1 MRKLLSCA
9 FSVLVLGPAAF
20 AITFT
25 GVVPTDFNGT
35 DVVSVVD
42 PLGDA
47 AVPSYNAP
55 PGTISGWDL
64 SSANFEL
71 DRLSGQL
78 HVGLD
83 FFGIAGDADGD
94 GIDGFSSP
102 WLVMNGG
109 QDYPMLAES
118 ESILIAFDFDQNGTY
133 DVIAGMGEND
143 GTYRVSQFSGP
154 VNRLYRCFGVDL
166 PAHMGPYFYTPVL
179 ATPDFELTL
188 NGLGLVEDLQA
199 ENVCFTFHVFAGSL
213 DDDGIGE
220 DFIHGEACFTDDG
233 FVEAQPLPVSPDL
246 IRAYPNPFNPTTTL
260 AVELAET
267 GNVELS
273 IFNLNGQ
280 LVETLVDGLLSAGTH
295 QVSFSAAGLPS
306 GLYLARLS
314 TVSGQ
319 QVSRLVLT
327 K

>member
-35 DVVSVVD
+35 DVVSVGD

-47 AVPSYNAP
+47 AVPTYNAP
-55 PGTISGWDL
+55 PGTVSGWDL
-64 SSANFEL
+64 ASANFEL
-71 DRLSGQL
+71 DRLAGQL

-118 ESILIAFDFDQNGTY
+118 ESILIAFDFDQDGLY

-143 GTYRVSQFSGP
+143 GVYRVSQFSGP
-154 VNRLYRCFGVDL
+154 VNRMYRCFGADL
-166 PAHMGPYFYTPVL
+166 PAFMGPYFYTPVA
-179 ATPDFELTL
+179 ATPDFELSL
-188 NGLGLVEDLQA
+188 NNLGQLEDLNA
-199 ENVCFTFHVFAGSL
+199 DVLCFTFHVFAGSL

-220 DFIHGEACFTDDG
+220 DFIHGEVCFTDDG
-233 FVEAQPLPVSPDL
+233 EVEAQPLPVSPDL
-246 IRAYPNPFNPTTTL
+246 IRAFPNPFNPTTTL

-280 LVETLVDGLLSAGTH
+280 LVSTLVDGMLSAGSH
-295 QVSFSAAGLPS
+295 QVAFNAGNLPS

>member
-1 MRKLLSCA
+1 MITKLNIALLSA
-9 FSVLVLGPAAF
+9 LVLGPAAL
-20 AITFT
+20 AMTFT

-35 DVVSVVD
+35 GVVSLPD

-47 AVPSYNAP
+47 AVPAMAP
-55 PGTISGWDL
+55 PGTVTGWDL
-64 SSANFEL
+64 SGAAFEL
-71 DRLSGQL
+71 DRTAAQL

-94 GIDGFSSP
+94 GFDGFTSP
-102 WLVMNGG
+102 WLVILGG
-109 QDYPMLAES
+109 VDAPLLGGS
-118 ESILIAFDFDQNGTY
+118 ESILAAFDFDQDGTY
-133 DVIAGMGEND
+133 DLIAGMGEED
-143 GTYRVSQFSGP
+143 GVYRVCQYNGP
-154 VNRLYRCFGVDL
+154 PTQPYRRFGAPL
-166 PAHMGPYFYTPVL
+166 PVHQGPNFYNPAPL
-179 ATPDFELTL
+179 SPDFELTL
-188 NGLGLVEDLQA
+188 NGMNLLEDLNAQVICM
-199 ENVCFTFHVFAGSL
+199 NVLIFAGSL

-220 DFIHGEACFTDDG
+220 DNLQAEICFTRED
-233 FVEAQPLPVSPDL
+233 VVRAEPLPASPDL
-246 IRAYPNPFNPTTTL
+246 VRAFPNPFNPTTTL

-267 GNVELS
+267 GHVELS

-280 LVETLVDGLLSAGTH
+280 EVATLVDGPLSAGSH
-295 QVSFSAAGLPS
+295 QVAFHAGNLPS